1 MRTNCAPQSITL
13 FLLIHIR
20 PSVLHNPHILFVKN
34 SFRTKRGD
42 RAEGHL
48 VRSHHPNG
56 KRFCTP
62 TDTATYLLINHHD
75 ARPNLLQYVFR
86 NVSEWNR
93 GSLKGG
99 GITFIYKSDGSGTD
113 WYMWLSAMGAY
124 DVEENIEFSVTLRVA
139 SMVTASIG
147 IRICRF
153 QLFSI

>member
-1 MRTNCAPQSITL
+1 METDSAP
-13 FLLIHIR
+13 
-20 PSVLHNPHILFVKN
+20 
-34 SFRTKRGD
+34 
-42 RAEGHL
+42 
-48 VRSHHPNG
+48 
-56 KRFCTP
+56 P

-75 ARPNLLQYVFR
+75 ARPNQLQYVFR

-139 SMVTASIG
+139 SMVTASIE

-153 QLFSI
+153 QLFSV